1 MLVDTLVCI
10 LPWLWPGDEKINWIR
25 RSTHHAIEQSSHTI
39 VVYFD
44 DVQGH
49 VSECVMKLS
58 LALSGY
64 TDYSAAF
71 YAHDILLLTAAVAIM
86 AMPIGVKL
94 PADDLLRDVWS
105 ILKMPHVTVFIFFMF
120 LLGNY
125 WGYIESFLFLYLKEL
140 GAPNYLLGKN

>member
-1 MLVDTLVCI
+1 MCVCML
-10 LPWLWPGDEKINWIR
+10 
-25 RSTHHAIEQSSHTI
+25 
-39 VVYFD
+39 
-44 DVQGH
+44 
-49 VSECVMKLS
+49 KLS

-140 GAPNYLLGKN
+140 GAPNYLLGKNKNR

>member
-1 MLVDTLVCI
+1 M
-10 LPWLWPGDEKINWIR
+10 
-25 RSTHHAIEQSSHTI
+25 
-39 VVYFD
+39 
-44 DVQGH
+44 
-49 VSECVMKLS
+49 
-58 LALSGY
+58 ALSGY

-140 GAPNYLLGKN
+140 GAPNYLLGKLTHTVLVTTKGNKTFPLKLKSFELYKRNLKVAAI